1 MITVSN
7 TRPEAP
13 SVALFGQLDDGT
25 YTGEVLEETGV
36 PYTRY
41 WDNAIDQVVVYIEPD
56 DDELQA
62 IVEALNEGRLE
73 FSRLQEFGAAD
84 GGTTTLPI

>member
-1 MITVSN
+1 MLTVNN

-13 SVALFGQLDDGT
+13 NVALFGQLDDGT
-25 YTGEVLEETGV
+25 YAGEVLEETGV

-41 WDNAIDQVVVYIEPD
+41 WSNAIDQVVVYIEPGEK
-56 DDELQA
+56 ELQE
-62 IVEALNEGRLE
+62 IVRALNDGRLE
-73 FSRLQEFGAAD
+73 FSQLQEFGAAD

>member
-1 MITVSN
+1 MLTVSN

-13 SVALFGQLDDGT
+13 TVALFGQLDDGT

-41 WDNAIDQVVVYIEPD
+41 WNNAIDQVVVYIQPD
-56 DDELQA
+56 EQQLQA
-62 IVEALNEGRLE
+62 IVQALNDGRLH
-73 FSRLQEFGAAD
+73 FSELQEFGAAD

>member
-13 SVALFGQLDDGT
+13 TVTLFGQLDDGS
-25 YTGEVLEETGV
+25 YTGEILDETGV
-36 PYTRY
+36 PYTRF
-41 WDNAIDQVVVYIEPD
+41 WDNAIDQVVVYIEPEEK
-56 DDELQA
+56 ELQE
-62 IVEALNEGRLE
+62 IVKALNDGRLE
-73 FSRLQEFGAAD
+73 FSQLQEFGAAD